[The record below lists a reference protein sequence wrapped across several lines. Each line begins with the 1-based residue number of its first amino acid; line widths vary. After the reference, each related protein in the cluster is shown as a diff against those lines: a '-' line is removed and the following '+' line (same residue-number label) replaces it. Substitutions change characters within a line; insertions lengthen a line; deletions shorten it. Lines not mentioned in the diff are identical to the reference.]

1 MNIKAPEL
9 DKETRV
15 ALRWYAD
22 TDGDLIPSAGSVA
35 DAHKLLAPI
44 AEQAIEEYVRRVRQQ
59 YAAAMRDHYAGLAG
73 RAAVDQLPDEDVT
86 PLAAVVNRGPKG

>member
-1 MNIKAPEL
+1 MKIENPKQL

-22 TDGDLIPSAGSVA
+22 KDGDLFMSAGSVQ

-44 AEQAIEEYVRRVRQQ
+44 AEKAVREHIAEAKR
-59 YAAAMRDHYAGLAG
+59 AFACAMRDHYAQAAG
-73 RAAVDQLPDEDVT
+73 EAAIDQLPDDDET
-86 PLAAVVNRGPKG
+86 PPLNLEALR